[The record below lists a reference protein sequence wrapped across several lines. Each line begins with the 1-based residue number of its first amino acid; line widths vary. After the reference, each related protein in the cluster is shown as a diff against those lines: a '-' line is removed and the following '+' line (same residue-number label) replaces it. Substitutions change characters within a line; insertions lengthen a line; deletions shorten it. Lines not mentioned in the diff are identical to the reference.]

1 MPQPYYFNH
10 KGVLLMEHLIHSPL
24 HDIQISGIRKI
35 ATAAARYP
43 NALAL
48 TLGQPDFPTPAH
60 IIEAAEQAMQQ
71 GKTVY
76 TPNAGIPA
84 LRRAAAEFVH
94 NRYGQTYDMET
105 EVIVTV
111 GASQALDVALRTIL
125 SPGDEVILPGPIYPG
140 YEPLIRL
147 AGGIPVYVDT
157 RSTGFKLTAELLEP
171 HLSPRTKAVAI
182 GYPSNP
188 TGRVLGEQ
196 ELNGL
201 ADLLRDRELFVISD
215 EIYSEL
221 IYDEPYRSISLLPG
235 MRDKTIV
242 INGLSKSHSMTG
254 WRIGFTFAPAWLT
267 AHMLKVHQYNVSCAS
282 SISQFAAVEALTN
295 GIDDALP
302 MREAYRERR
311 DYVYDRLLTMG
322 LELEKPEGA
331 FYLFPSI
338 AHLGIPSMEFAMRL
352 LEEARVAV
360 VPGDAFSIY
369 GEGYIRL
376 SYAYAMPVL
385 EKSLDRLEQFIG
397 QLTR

>member
-1 MPQPYYFNH
+1 
-10 KGVLLMEHLIHSPL
+10 MEHLIHAPI

-43 NALAL
+43 DALAL
-48 TLGQPDFPTPAH
+48 TLGQPDFPTPEH
-60 IIEAAEQAMQQ
+60 IVIAADQAMRQ

-84 LRRAAAEFVH
+84 LRRAAANFVKMK
-94 NRYGQTYDMET
+94 YGQHYDMDT

-111 GASQALDVALRTIL
+111 GASQALDVALRTIV

-147 AGGIPVYVDT
+147 AGGVPIYVDT
-157 RSTGFKLTAELLEP
+157 RSTGFQLTAELLEP
-171 HLSPRTKAVAI
+171 HLSPRTKAIAL

-196 ELNGL
+196 ELTSI
-201 ADLLRDRELFVISD
+201 ADLLREREIFIISD

-221 IYDEPYRSISLLPG
+221 IYDEPHRSISLLPG
-235 MRDKTIV
+235 MREKTIV
-242 INGLSKSHSMTG
+242 INGLSKSHAMTG
-254 WRIGFTFAPAWLT
+254 WRIGFTFAPAWLS

-282 SISQFAAVEALTN
+282 SISQFAALEALTN

-302 MREAYRERR
+302 MRDAYRQRR
-311 DYVYDRLLTMG
+311 DYVYDRLVQMG
-322 LELEKPEGA
+322 LELDKPEGA

-338 AHLGIPSMEFAMRL
+338 AHLNLSSMEFAMRL
-352 LEEARVAV
+352 LEEEKVAV
-360 VPGDAFSIY
+360 VPGDAFSVY

-376 SYAYAMPVL
+376 SYAYALPVL
-385 EKSLDRLEQFIG
+385 EQALDRLETFIRK
-397 QLTR
+397 LAM

>member
-1 MPQPYYFNH
+1 
-10 KGVLLMEHLIHSPL
+10 MEHLIHAPL

-43 NALAL
+43 DALAL

-60 IIEAAEQAMQQ
+60 IITAAEQAMQQ

-84 LRRAAAEFVH
+84 LRRATADFVRT
-94 NRYGQTYDMET
+94 RYGQSYDMDT

-147 AGGIPVYVDT
+147 AGGVPVYVDT

-171 HLSPRTKAVAI
+171 HLSPRTKAVAM

-188 TGRVLGEQ
+188 TGRVLGAQ
-196 ELNGL
+196 ELQGL

-221 IYDEPYRSISLLPG
+221 IYDEPHRSISLLPG
-235 MRDKTIV
+235 MREKTIV

-254 WRIGFTFAPAWLT
+254 WRIGFTFAPAWLS

-282 SISQFAAVEALTN
+282 SISQFAAVEALTH

-311 DYVYDRLLTMG
+311 DYVYDRLLAMG
-322 LELEKPEGA
+322 LPLEKPEGA

-385 EKSLDRLEQFIG
+385 EKSLDRLEQFIQ

>member
-1 MPQPYYFNH
+1 
-10 KGVLLMEHLIHSPL
+10 MEHLIHAPI

-43 NALAL
+43 DALAL
-48 TLGQPDFPTPAH
+48 TLGQPDFPTPEH
-60 IIEAAEQAMQQ
+60 IVIAADQAMRQ

-84 LRRAAAEFVH
+84 LRRAAANFVKTK
-94 NRYGQTYDMET
+94 YGQHYDMDT

-111 GASQALDVALRTIL
+111 GASQALDVALRTIV

-147 AGGIPVYVDT
+147 AGGVPIYVDT
-157 RSTGFKLTAELLEP
+157 RSTGFQLTAELLEP
-171 HLSPRTKAVAI
+171 HLSPRTKAIAL

-196 ELNGL
+196 ELTSIAN
-201 ADLLRDRELFVISD
+201 LLREREIFIISD

-221 IYDEPYRSISLLPG
+221 IYDEPHRSISLLPG
-235 MRDKTIV
+235 MREKTIV
-242 INGLSKSHSMTG
+242 INGLSKSHAMTG
-254 WRIGFTFAPAWLT
+254 WRIGFTFAPAWLS

-302 MREAYRERR
+302 MRDAYRQRR
-311 DYVYDRLLTMG
+311 DYVYDRLVQMG
-322 LELEKPEGA
+322 LELDKPEGA

-338 AHLGIPSMEFAMRL
+338 AHLNLSSMEFAMRL
-352 LEEARVAV
+352 LEEEKVAV
-360 VPGDAFSIY
+360 VPGDAFSVY

-376 SYAYAMPVL
+376 SYAYALPVL
-385 EKSLDRLEQFIG
+385 EQALDRLETFIRK
-397 QLTR
+397 LDI

>member
-1 MPQPYYFNH
+1 
-10 KGVLLMEHLIHSPL
+10 MEHLIYSPI

-35 ATAAARYP
+35 ATAAAQYP
-43 NALAL
+43 DALGL
-48 TLGQPDFPTPAH
+48 TLGQPDFPTPPH
-60 IIEAAEQAMQQ
+60 IIEAAEQAMRA

-84 LRRAAAEFVH
+84 LRRAAAAFVENKYNQH
-94 NRYGQTYDMET
+94 YDMDT
-105 EVIVTV
+105 EIIVTV
-111 GASQALDVALRTIL
+111 GASQALDVALRTII

-147 AGGIPVYVDT
+147 AGGVPVYVDT
-157 RSTGFKLTAELLEP
+157 RSTNFKLTAELLEP
-171 HLSPRTKAVAI
+171 YLSPRTKVVAL

-188 TGRVLGEQ
+188 TGRVLNEA
-196 ELNGL
+196 ELTGL
-201 ADLLRDRELFVISD
+201 ADLLRDKELFIISD

-221 IYDEPYRSISLLPG
+221 IYDEPHRSISLLPG
-235 MRDKTIV
+235 MREKTIV

-282 SISQFAAVEALTN
+282 SISQFAAVEALTA

-302 MREAYRERR
+302 MQEAYRQRR
-311 DYVYDRLLTMG
+311 DYVYDRLIDMG
-322 LELEKPEGA
+322 LELTKPEGA

-338 AHLGIPSMEFAMRL
+338 AHLNIPSMEFAMRL
-352 LEEARVAV
+352 LEESRVAV
-360 VPGDAFSIY
+360 VPGDAFSVY

-385 EKSLDRLEQFIG
+385 EQALDRLEQFV
-397 QLTR
+397 QKL

>member
-1 MPQPYYFNH
+1 
-10 KGVLLMEHLIHSPL
+10 MEHLIHAPI

-43 NALAL
+43 DALAL
-48 TLGQPDFPTPAH
+48 TLGQPDFPTPEH
-60 IIEAAEQAMQQ
+60 IVIAADQAMRQ

-84 LRRAAAEFVH
+84 LRRAAANFVKTK
-94 NRYGQTYDMET
+94 YGQHYDMDT

-111 GASQALDVALRTIL
+111 GASQALDVALRTIV

-147 AGGIPVYVDT
+147 AGGVPTYVDT
-157 RSTGFKLTAELLEP
+157 RSTGFQLTAELLEP
-171 HLSPRTKAVAI
+171 HLSPRTKAIAL

-196 ELNGL
+196 ELTSIAN
-201 ADLLRDRELFVISD
+201 LLREREIFIISD

-221 IYDEPYRSISLLPG
+221 IYDEPHRSISLLPG
-235 MRDKTIV
+235 MREKTIV
-242 INGLSKSHSMTG
+242 INGLSKSHAMTG
-254 WRIGFTFAPAWLT
+254 WRIGFTFAPAWLS

-302 MREAYRERR
+302 MRDAYRQRR
-311 DYVYDRLLTMG
+311 DYVYDRLVQMG
-322 LELEKPEGA
+322 LELDKPEGA

-338 AHLGIPSMEFAMRL
+338 AHLNLSSMEFAMRL
-352 LEEARVAV
+352 LEEEKVAV
-360 VPGDAFSIY
+360 VPGDAFSVY

-376 SYAYAMPVL
+376 SYAYALPVL
-385 EKSLDRLEQFIG
+385 EQALDRLETFIRK
-397 QLTR
+397 LDM